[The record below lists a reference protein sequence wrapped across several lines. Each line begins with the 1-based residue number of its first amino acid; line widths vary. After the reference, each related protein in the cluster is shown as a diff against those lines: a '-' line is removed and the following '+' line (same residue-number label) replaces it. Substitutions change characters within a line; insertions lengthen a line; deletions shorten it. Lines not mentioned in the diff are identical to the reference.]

1 MNEQKW
7 DLTRLDNGDLSALR
21 RAAGAPGM
29 DLTALRAFYKA
40 CGYCNPQVERYWFP
54 MLCMDALWRTT
65 DHPEIKPMEECL
77 RTLLAGKDDMSE
89 SLKHRVDMLLETPW
103 SEDGFLLG
111 KLLNMV
117 KIIRSKTNLK
127 PDFQNLADDI
137 RRWNDSGQ
145 SVQRRWVRTVYNVKP
160 EVDEKEEKEH
170 DA

>member
-1 MNEQKW
+1 
-7 DLTRLDNGDLSALR
+7 
-21 RAAGAPGM
+21 
-29 DLTALRAFYKA
+29 
-40 CGYCNPQVERYWFP
+40 
-54 MLCMDALWRTT
+54 
-65 DHPEIKPMEECL
+65 MEECL